1 MDYTIKYSEQAE
13 MDLDGLSNYIIYI
26 LKNAKAANDL
36 LKEFHEKLL
45 NLTGTPRL
53 YAYSRV
59 KKAASMGLRC
69 FTFGN
74 YIAYYYVN
82 DIDLTVVIA
91 RIFYQ
96 RQDYENA
103 F

>member
-1 MDYTIKYSEQAE
+1 MDYTIEYSEQADL
-13 MDLDGLSNYIIYI
+13 DLDGLINYITYM
-26 LKNAKAANDL
+26 LSNAKAANDL
-36 LKEFHEKLL
+36 LKLFREKLL
-45 NLTGTPRL
+45 TLTSTPRL

-59 KKAASMGLRC
+59 KKAARMGLRC
-69 FTFGN
+69 FAFGK

-82 DIDLTVVIA
+82 DIDHTVVIA